1 MAEPLL
7 LLPGMLCDAAFWR
20 AQQESLS
27 AAADMQVASYGL
39 ADSIEA
45 MAEAVLRE
53 APQRFALAGHSMGG
67 RVSLAIMRRAPERV
81 TRLAILCSDYRAPV
95 DETDYAAEKA
105 RRGMILARVEAEGL
119 EAFARGWVKQ
129 VIPPARHND
138 AELVEAVVA
147 MMARHT
153 PAHLAA
159 QTLAGLTR
167 PDFSGLLPRIAVPTL
182 ICAGALDL
190 LRPATVSREMAALIP
205 DAELVIA
212 EDCAHMIAM
221 ENPALVTDA
230 MRDWLV
236 VN

>member
-20 AQQESLS
+20 AQQESLAD
-27 AAADMQVASYGL
+27 AAGMQVASYGL

-45 MAEAVLRE
+45 MAEAVLRD

-67 RVSLAIMRRAPERV
+67 RVSLAIMCRAPERV
-81 TRLAILCSDYRAPV
+81 TRLAILCSDYRAPI
-95 DETDYAAEKA
+95 DEADYAAEKV
-105 RRGMILARVEAEGL
+105 RRDMILARAETEGL

-138 AELVEAVVA
+138 TALVSAVVA

-153 PAHLAA
+153 QAHLAA

-167 PDFSGLLPRIAVPTL
+167 PDFSDLLPKIAAPTL
-182 ICAGALDL
+182 ICGGALDL
-190 LRPATVSREMAALIP
+190 LRPAAVSREMAEQIP
-205 DAELVIA
+205 GARLVIA
-212 EDCAHMIAM
+212 EHCAHMIAM
-221 ENPALVTDA
+221 ENPLLVTAA
-230 MRDWLV
+230 MRDWLAA
-236 VN
+236 